1 MPISRADVAVGTI
14 IIDTDYDYNL
24 IHKVSPE
31 GVEMYTIR
39 GPNTGTHGVEEIA
52 VILENVYYTRVVGR
66 VPTADVEALVR
77 IMKVVDLDWLALQLH
92 MS

>member
-1 MPISRADVAVGTI
+1 MPISPADIVVGSI
-14 IIDTDYDYNL
+14 IVDTDYDYNL
-24 IHKVSPE
+24 IYKVSPE
-31 GVEMYTIR
+31 DVELYTIR
-39 GPNTGTHGVEEIA
+39 GPNTGTHGVEEVA
-52 VILENVYYTRVVGR
+52 VILENVYYTRVIGR